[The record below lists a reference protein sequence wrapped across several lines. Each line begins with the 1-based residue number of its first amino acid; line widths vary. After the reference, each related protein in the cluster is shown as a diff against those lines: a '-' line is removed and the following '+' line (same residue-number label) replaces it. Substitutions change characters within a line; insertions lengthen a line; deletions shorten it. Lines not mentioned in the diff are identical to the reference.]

1 MAKIVLGIGSS
12 HGPQL
17 SIPPEKW
24 SVFLD
29 KDQNDR
35 RYNYKEVLKRANPEI
50 RDQLSDEVFQK
61 KYKACQEAL
70 SKLRR
75 GLKLDYGSGCLGA
88 FASGAA

>member
-29 KDQNDR
+29 KDQHDR
-35 RYNYKEVLKRANPEI
+35 RYKRH
-50 RDQLSDEVFQK
+50 
-61 KYKACQEAL
+61 
-70 SKLRR
+70 
-75 GLKLDYGSGCLGA
+75 
-88 FASGAA
+88 